1 MSETIEE
8 YITKLRENT
17 ALNMI
22 KKRVKKMKE
31 DEQRKLQ
38 MNDSLNAIEQ
48 FILRECKDKMM
59 NASDHGHFYTDI
71 LEFTN
76 FDMFD
81 DNYKYVFLIKGPT
94 KQRNN
99 THSGLN
105 YFRNLDIVPI
115 LERLNTLMEPIQLS
129 IRYDRIS
136 RSHTIVANW
145 YSLNNT

>member
-1 MSETIEE
+1 MTETIYE

-22 KKRVKKMKE
+22 KKHEMKKKE
-31 DEQRKLQ
+31 AEQRKIQLIE
-38 MNDSLNAIEQ
+38 SLNAIEQ
-48 FILRECKDKMM
+48 FILRECKDRMM

-81 DNYKYVFLIKGPT
+81 ENYKFVFLIKGPM

-99 THSGLN
+99 ASNGLSF
-105 YFRNLDIVPI
+105 FRDMGIVPV
-115 LERLNTLMEPIQLS
+115 LERLNTLMEPIQFS
-129 IRYDRIS
+129 IRYDRLS

-145 YSLNNT
+145 YSLNIT